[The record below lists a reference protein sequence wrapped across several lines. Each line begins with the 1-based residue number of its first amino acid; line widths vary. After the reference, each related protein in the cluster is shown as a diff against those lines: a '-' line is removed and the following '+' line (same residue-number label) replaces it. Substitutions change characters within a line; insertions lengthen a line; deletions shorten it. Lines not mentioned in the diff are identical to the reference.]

1 MRTVAFQDVALQGS
15 HRLIF
20 RPGFRFES
28 RRGTDDA
35 WSCIHAAAHGVACK
49 KWAPGRQ
56 VKGARMAEPLVN
68 VEIAQRLKETA
79 RLLEEQGAN
88 PFRV

>member
-1 MRTVAFQDVALQGS
+1 
-15 HRLIF
+15 
-20 RPGFRFES
+20 
-28 RRGTDDA
+28 
-35 WSCIHAAAHGVACK
+35 
-49 KWAPGRQ
+49 
-56 VKGARMAEPLVN
+56 MAEPLVN